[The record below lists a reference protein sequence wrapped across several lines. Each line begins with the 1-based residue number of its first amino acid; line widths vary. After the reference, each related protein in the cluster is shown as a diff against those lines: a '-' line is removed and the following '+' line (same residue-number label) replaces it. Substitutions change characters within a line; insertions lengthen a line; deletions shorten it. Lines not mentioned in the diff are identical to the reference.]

1 VSIDARLKKLERQ
14 HPPVDD
20 DTVNMMVD
28 RIRMFDYEAFFEL
41 SARFALEHPPEEW
54 PELYQRHPLPEPF
67 PVDPRV
73 LAAEAEMEPIIA
85 AAKARVQA
93 RVEAGEL

>member
-1 VSIDARLKKLERQ
+1 MTLDARLKRLERQ

-20 DTVNMMVD
+20 DTVNMMLT
-28 RIRMFDYEAFFEL
+28 RIRTFDWLAFFEL
-41 SARFALEHPPEEW
+41 SVQSAREHPPESW
-54 PELYQRHPLPEPF
+54 PDLYKYPPLPEPF

-73 LAAEAEMEPIIA
+73 QAAHDEMEPHVQA
-85 AAKARVQA
+85 ALAQGMA